1 MGLLAAASPPPKG
14 GAMGPVVPV
23 VDQQDSGLVE
33 APWPRGT
40 PLRGAEYGRERLAEG
55 QAPMAPPL
63 TLGFV
68 LVSFTRKFA
77 DILGIDC
84 L

>member
-33 APWPRGT
+33 ARGT
-40 PLRGAEYGRERLAEG
+40 PPSGAEYGREKARRGAG
-55 QAPMAPPL
+55 PDGPPL
-63 TLGFV
+63 TLGVRSSQFH
-68 LVSFTRKFA
+68 
-77 DILGIDC
+77 
-84 L
+84 